1 MGILPI
7 AVSFSNAGVEE
18 LMLLCKSCVELKE
31 SQAGSAEIKEPLSH
45 SSEMEPQPP
54 SVELEESPAPSGE
67 LTDTSNRY
75 AFFSFFLFVLLYLQ
89 RLHSFVGLE
98 SLADHTSN
106 FGSYRLC

>member
-1 MGILPI
+1 MSIFLNSDNRELWEFYQI
-7 AVSFSNAGVEE
+7 AVSFPNAGVEE

-75 AFFSFFLFVLLYLQ
+75 EFFFFFPFHAIILTAFALIC
-89 RLHSFVGLE
+89 R
-98 SLADHTSN
+98 T
-106 FGSYRLC
+106 